1 MGRLIYVEGLDLA
14 GKSTLVQGLAERFA
28 SYGWRVTVSHG
39 DLCRDNPVA
48 KVARRMMRWDP
59 NFTAQEGAA
68 LFLASHLW
76 DLRNFQA
83 DFDPWSVHIQDSW
96 ALRSLAFEKVLGQE
110 SFAAEFQ
117 KVVERQPQVDAAFV
131 LTASLETRMARFA
144 TRAVNDL
151 HDQFMFRDPVTF
163 SQVDSELLRLAVGSN
178 RARMLIT
185 DEMQANEVL
194 NQVWNSLPFPVC
206 RAKLAS

>member
-1 MGRLIYVEGLDLA
+1 MGRMIYVEGLDLA

-28 SYGWRVTVSHG
+28 GLGWRVTVAHG
-39 DLCRDNPVA
+39 DLCRENPVA
-48 KVARRMMRWDP
+48 KVARRLMRWDP

-76 DLRNFQA
+76 DLRNFQVSE
-83 DFDPWSVHIQDSW
+83 DPWSVHIQDSW
-96 ALRSLAFEKVLGQE
+96 ALRSLAFERILGQE

-117 KVVERQPQVDAAFV
+117 KVVDRQPAVDAAFV

-151 HDQFMFRDPVTF
+151 HDQFMFRNPVMF
-163 SQVDSELLRLAVGSN
+163 SQVDSELLRLSVATKK
-178 RARMLIT
+178 ARMLIT
-185 DEMQANEVL
+185 DEMDAQEVL
-194 NQVWNSLPFPVC
+194 NQVWSSLPFPVR
-206 RAKLAS
+206 RARLAS